1 MPVVLIV
8 DGSNLLFQMFFGM
21 SARII
26 GKSGEPIQ
34 GLLGFIGA
42 LLKLIRMTD
51 ATHVIVLFDGEH
63 ENERREVYTEYK
75 SNRRDFVDVP
85 DSENP
90 FSQLADIKRALD
102 HMHIR
107 HYETEQGEAD
117 DIVAAYTSALR
128 GSCKMFI
135 SSQDSDMFQ
144 LLTDDVSVVRYA
156 GKSTTV
162 YTPELLR
169 QRLGIEPQQYA
180 DYKTLVGDHADNI
193 PGVPMIGPKTAASL
207 LREFSTLE
215 GVIEN
220 AGSVKRLAIS
230 DFIIDHSELLRDW
243 YSIIK
248 LDDGYPLPFTF
259 DELKCDV
266 GDITT
271 QEVLAAIDA
280 L

>member
-21 SARII
+21 PTRII
-26 GKSGEPIQ
+26 GRSGEPIQ
-34 GLLGFIGA
+34 GLFGFIGA

-51 ATHVIVLFDGEH
+51 ATHVVVLFDGEH

-75 SNRRDFVDVP
+75 SERRDFVDVP
-85 DSENP
+85 DSEDP

-102 HMHIR
+102 HIHIH
-107 HYETEQGEAD
+107 HYETEFGEAD
-117 DIVAAYTSALR
+117 DIIAAYTSAFR
-128 GSCKMFI
+128 GRCKMFI
-135 SSQDSDMFQ
+135 SSQDSDMLQ
-144 LLTDDVSVVRYA
+144 LLGDDVSIVRYA
-156 GKSTTV
+156 GRSTTV
-162 YTPELLR
+162 YTPELLHK
-169 QRLGIEPQQYA
+169 QLGIEPQQYA

-207 LREFSTLE
+207 LRDFSTLE

-220 AGSVKRLAIS
+220 AGSIKRLAIS

-248 LDDGYPLPFTF
+248 LGNDYPLPFTF

-271 QEVLAAIDA
+271 REVLAGIDA